1 MHRDCTDS
9 AGLSLRTYTHALISC
24 AAADCAAVRA
34 APAVH
39 LGMQRNERETL
50 VPAAYPALESEAY
63 RSLDDADCD
72 RATLIP
78 CAAEQEELAAESRR

>member
-9 AGLSLRTYTHALISC
+9 AGLSLRTYTRALTWR
-24 AAADCAAVRA
+24 AAAESTAVRA
-34 APAVH
+34 ALAVH

-50 VPAAYPALESEAY
+50 VPAAYPALEQEAY

-78 CAAEQEELAAESRR
+78 CPAEQNELAIESRR